1 VRAFAALPEAASL
14 AAANKRVG
22 NILKK
27 VEGTVAAQVDI
38 ALLKEPA
45 EIALNQT
52 LATVKPQAEAAFARG
67 DYTASLQALAAL
79 KNPVDAFFD
88 GVMVN
93 AEDIA
98 LRNNRQGLL
107 ATLHQAMNQVADISK
122 LAA

>member
-1 VRAFAALPEAASL
+1 LPEAESL

-27 VEGTVAAQVDI
+27 AEGAVVAAVDTV
-38 ALLKEPA
+38 LLKESA
-45 EIALNQT
+45 EVALNQI
-52 LATVKPQAEAAFARG
+52 LATTVKPQADAAFACG

-79 KNPVDAFFD
+79 KTPVDAFFD

-98 LRNNRQGLL
+98 LRNNRLGLL
-107 ATLHQAMNQVADISK
+107 ATLHQAMNQVADLSK
-122 LAA
+122 LAK

>member
-1 VRAFAALPEAASL
+1 M
-14 AAANKRVG
+14 
-22 NILKK
+22 
-27 VEGTVAAQVDI
+27 AAQVDI